1 MISIISETGDVSSN
15 EVIEYLL
22 SFKKDFKR
30 YNVENQSLFTISIN
44 NNTLNLPF
52 KNTFHRR
59 ARLNT
64 LSNDQKN
71 SIFRDYLKNEE
82 NPVIK
87 SLEYIAKKENHNYV
101 GEYNDEEQHNKI
113 IDLYI
118 AKNAGLKIPKTIVSN
133 KQSDIQDFFYDC
145 EKKIIT
151 KCIKYPLNIRLQ
163 NSSIVGKNTFFVKQ
177 KDIKTLTQIN
187 SLGIYQEYIEK
198 QVEIRAFF
206 YKDKIFPMAI
216 FSQQN
221 KKTKIDY
228 REYDEENP
236 NRYVPYKLPINI
248 EEKIRLFCVNKNINT
263 GSIDIIL
270 DHKDNYIFLENN
282 PQGQFEWVSKSC
294 NYYIEKFI
302 AEDLV
307 NHEEESVINLFKK
320 Q

>member
-1 MISIISETGDVSSN
+1 MISVISEAGDVSSN

-22 SFKKDFKR
+22 SLNKKFKR
-30 YNVENQSLFTISIN
+30 FNVEDQSSLTISIDD
-44 NNTLNLPF
+44 NTLNLPF

-64 LSNDQKN
+64 LSNNHKN

-87 SLEYIAKKENHNYV
+87 SLEYIAKRENHNYV

-113 IDLYI
+113 IDLYL
-118 AKNAGLKIPKTIVSN
+118 AKHVGLKIPKTIVSN
-133 KQSDIQDFFYDC
+133 IQSDIQAFFYDC
-145 EKKIIT
+145 NKKVIT
-151 KCIKYPLNIRLQ
+151 KCIKYPLNIRFQ

-177 KDIKTLTQIN
+177 KDIKILSQTN

-198 QVEIRAFF
+198 QFEIRVFF
-206 YKDKIFPMAI
+206 YKNEMFPMAI

-236 NRYVPYKLPINI
+236 NRYVPYKLPSNI
-248 EEKIRLFCVNKNINT
+248 EEKIKLFCVNKNINT

-270 DHKDNYIFLENN
+270 DYKDNYIFLENN
-282 PQGQFEWVSKSC
+282 PQGQFDWVSKSC

-302 AEDLV
+302 AEDLIS
-307 NHEEESVINLFKK
+307 HEEESIINLS
-320 Q
+320 